1 VTAGSAPP
9 EPDPTDIAALAA
21 ARDRVLE
28 RIAAAC
34 VRVGREPSEV
44 TLVAVSKTVPV
55 ARVRAALAAGLT
67 VLAENRVQDGAAKA
81 ELLPGATW
89 HLVGPLQ
96 SNKARR
102 AVEAFDVIES
112 VDSLDLARRLDRLV
126 REIRGL
132 PIAGAVPDD
141 RRLSVLLQVNVDGD
155 PAKAGFGPDELA
167 GAVPELLGLGA
178 LRVDGLMTIGRQV
191 DQPDDARATFR
202 ALRELSV
209 RLRAVEPRLGP
220 ALSMGMSDDYPI
232 ALEEGATIV
241 RVGRALFGDRPP
253 AVEPADQGAS

>member
-1 VTAGSAPP
+1 MTAGSAPP
-9 EPDPTDIAALAA
+9 DPDLTDIAAFAA
-21 ARDRVLE
+21 AHERVLE

-34 VRVGREPSEV
+34 ATVGRDPSEV

-55 ARVRAALAAGLT
+55 ERVRAALAAGLT
-67 VLAENRVQDGAAKA
+67 VLGENRVQDGAAKA
-81 ELLPGATW
+81 ELLPDATW

-112 VDSLDLARRLDRLV
+112 VDSVDLARRLDRLV
-126 REIRGL
+126 REVRAL
-132 PIAGAVPDD
+132 PMEGAVPDD
-141 RRLSVLLQVNVDGD
+141 RRLPILLQVNVDID
-155 PAKAGFGPDELA
+155 PAKAGFGPNQLGSALA
-167 GAVPELLGLGA
+167 ELLDLGA
-178 LRVDGLMTIGRQV
+178 LRVEGLMTIGRLV
-191 DQPDDARATFR
+191 GDPAEARPTFR
-202 ALRELSV
+202 TLHELSV

-232 ALEEGATIV
+232 AVEEGATIV

-253 AVEPADQGAS
+253 AVEPAGRGAS